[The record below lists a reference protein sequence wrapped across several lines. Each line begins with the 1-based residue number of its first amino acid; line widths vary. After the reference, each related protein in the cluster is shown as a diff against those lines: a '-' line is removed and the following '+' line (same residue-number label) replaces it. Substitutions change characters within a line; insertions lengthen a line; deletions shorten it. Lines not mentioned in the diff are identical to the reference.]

1 MFNIRRNQPSRN
13 PSCQER
19 RRAAAAV
26 ETALL
31 LPVFITA
38 VLGIVELGRGI
49 MISQLLETAAR
60 NGARLAIIDGTTNA
74 QVTSNVQ
81 TFLLTT
87 ANIAANSITVSI
99 TDNGSSGTPLANA
112 ATGDSISVTV
122 SVPFSTVSW
131 LPPNYLKGVT
141 LSALCVM
148 QHE

>member
-1 MFNIRRNQPSRN
+1 MFSVCRNQQIRSSSGREP
-13 PSCQER
+13 R
-19 RRAAAAV
+19 RGAAAV
-26 ETALL
+26 EMALI
-31 LPVFITA
+31 LPVFISA

-60 NGARLAIIDGTTNA
+60 NGARQAINSGTTNA
-74 QVTSNVQ
+74 QVTSTVQ
-81 TFLLTT
+81 TFLQTT
-87 ANIAANSITVSI
+87 ANIAPTSVTVAI
-99 TDNGSSGTPLANA
+99 ADNGSGSAPLANA

-122 SVPFSTVSW
+122 SVPFATVSW

>member
-1 MFNIRRNQPSRN
+1 MLSIRRNPQIPQSSN
-13 PSCQER
+13 QECR
-19 RRAAAAV
+19 RGVAAV

-31 LPVFITA
+31 LPVFIAA
-38 VLGIVELGRGI
+38 VLGLVELGRGI

-87 ANIAANSITVSI
+87 ANIAPGNITVAI
-99 TDNGSSGTPLANA
+99 ADNGSGSAPLANA
-112 ATGDSISVTV
+112 TTGDTISVTV